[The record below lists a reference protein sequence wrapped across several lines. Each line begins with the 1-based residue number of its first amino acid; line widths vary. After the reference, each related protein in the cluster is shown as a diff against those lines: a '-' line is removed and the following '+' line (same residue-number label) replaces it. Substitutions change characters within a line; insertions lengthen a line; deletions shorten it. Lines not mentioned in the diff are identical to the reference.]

1 MPAREITL
9 IGDDVLRQ
17 KARRVRDFDEK
28 LHTLLDDM
36 EATLTEAS
44 GAGLAAPQVGVS
56 ERVLIV
62 RLADDEE
69 EYGDDAGVLYE
80 VVNPEIVRAS
90 REMVEGAEACLSIPG
105 YYGMVD
111 RHEMIVL
118 RGQDRY
124 GKEFRMRPRGW
135 LARVFQHEIDHLDGI
150 LYIDRTEEVW
160 RVGEEDE
167 VGEASEAAATDQAAE
182 ATA

>member
-1 MPAREITL
+1 MPARKITL

-17 KARRVRDFDEK
+17 KARRVRAFDEK
-28 LHTLLDDM
+28 LHELLDDM

-80 VVNPEIVRAS
+80 VINPEIVRAS
-90 REMVEGAEACLSIPG
+90 REMVEGVEGCLSIPG

-118 RGQDRY
+118 RGQDRH
-124 GKEFRMRPRGW
+124 GNEIRMKPRGW
-135 LARVFQHEIDHLDGI
+135 LARVFQHEIDHLDGV
-150 LYIDRTEEVW
+150 LYIDRTDEVW
-160 RVGEEDE
+160 RAGEEDE
-167 VGEASEAAATDQAAE
+167 EAPAETAADEAAGTLA
-182 ATA
+182 